1 MVMMK
6 RTLRSLALATGCVI
20 ALTVPAAQAQTL
32 DSQIVMYDR
41 LLELNPAYRE
51 SRIIKEC
58 GAITNAHLQ
67 AGCVEGVLANDNRR
81 HMDLRDGLT
90 GDSSGRMVTTGTPP
104 YRLDMYGA
112 GAGR

>member
-58 GAITNAHLQ
+58 GHIINAHLQ
-67 AGCVEGVLANDNRR
+67 AGCVEGVLANDDRR
-81 HMDLRDGLT
+81 SMDLRDGLT
-90 GDSSGRMVTTGTPP
+90 GGSRGRMNPIDRTFQGPEI
-104 YRLDMYGA
+104 YGPRF
-112 GAGR
+112 GR